1 MKVSSGT
8 CWRRWLHW
16 SRGSVNRRIFATII
30 IIGWISLFVNL
41 ASVLKEL
48 VVAHQFG
55 RGDELDAFVIAFL
68 LPSFAINVAAGSLNS
83 AFIPV
88 YIKVREKQGIAVAQ
102 QLFSS
107 VMTLSLCLL
116 IAIIIV
122 FAVSIHHILPFL
134 ASNFTAEKR
143 MLTERLFFMLLP
155 SILLSG
161 VATLWTA
168 VLNAGERFVMSALAP
183 VMIPA
188 AIIGSIL
195 FFGNNWRIFSLA
207 IGTVIGF
214 ALQCGLL
221 VVALQHHNIRL
232 QLRWNGMNPEI
243 RNVINQYL
251 PMVAGAFLMSSTGLV
266 DQAMAAMLDPGSVA
280 ALSYGNKI
288 ISFIIGL
295 GAMAVGTAVLP
306 YFSRMVAE
314 QNWSGVHHT
323 LKTYS
328 RLISLVMVPLTVVLF
343 FMSETI
349 VHFLFERGAFTF
361 KDTKVVGQVQAFYVL
376 QIPWYMC
383 GILAIRLISALQ
395 MNQILLLAAALNL
408 IINVGLN
415 YIFMQWFGVAGIALS
430 TAFVYLLS
438 FLYCWI
444 AANNRLSKLM
454 SFDGI
459 YKV

>member
-16 SRGSVNRRIFATII
+16 SRGSVNRSVFAAII
-30 IIGWISLFVNL
+30 IIGGIGLFVNL

-68 LPSFAINVAAGSLNS
+68 LPSFAINVVAGSFNS

-143 MLTERLFFMLLP
+143 MLTEKLFFMLLP

-183 VMIPA
+183 VLIPA

-195 FFGNNWRIFSLA
+195 FFGNNWQIFSLA

-221 VVALQHHNIRL
+221 VVALQRHKIMLRL
-232 QLRWNGMNPEI
+232 HWNGMNPEI

-323 LKTYS
+323 LKIYS
-328 RLISLVMVPLTVVLF
+328 RLISLVMVPLTIVLF

-349 VHFLFERGAFTF
+349 VHFLFERGAFTY
-361 KDTKVVGQVQAFYVL
+361 KDTKIVGQVQAFYVL

-395 MNQILLLAAALNL
+395 MNRILLLAAALNL

-444 AANNRLSKLM
+444 AVNNQLSKLM
-454 SFDGI
+454 SVDGI